1 MSNKEPEASLLGGKY
16 RILDRLGGGGL
27 GDVYR
32 GENTLTGRPVALK
45 ILRSDF
51 VGDGVRASRYFQDAE
66 AANKIRHP
74 NIVDVLDAGI
84 GESGPFIVME
94 CLSGDSAA
102 AALAR
107 LGRLSVEATI
117 AIGLDVLD
125 ALDAAHRAGIVHRDL
140 KPGNIFLHRPMSD
153 VPVTVKLLDFGI
165 ARLLLSAGADP
176 RQTPVTF
183 GTADYLSP
191 EQALGERGTDGR
203 SDLFSL
209 AVVLFELLTGER
221 PFRAATAVATA
232 HRVVHAA
239 QPSFAEVGSPAHP
252 MLESILAKG
261 LCKRRADRYATAADF
276 ARELFRV
283 TPDLRTRAKAL
294 QDVLG
299 NPASSP
305 SGTQPVD
312 HGRAAS
318 PRRSSS
324 PPYWSPPR
332 SSSSALR
339 PSVSWRETERT
350 PSGPP
355 VEEREPGRASIPAP
369 APEATRSSGPPP
381 RRESGTS
388 PPSFLA
394 AQSCHVRG
402 HVLRAA
408 DHFLLGVHGTLVRD
422 RILAQ
427 LPARFSDDFRHGSI
441 TGVVLYDLAV
451 FEAYAAAAGAVVL
464 GYDPSTWREIG
475 RGSVEGELA
484 SLMRTLS
491 RSSDEA
497 ALFRRCTTTWSR
509 LTDFGTWNTEHRSE
523 GEAVVQVSEFGAAP
537 PALRQWL
544 IGVVEQTLRHAG
556 HPGAK
561 VTSRPTDASR
571 TPDLDLAISLRH

>member
-1 MSNKEPEASLLGGKY
+1 MSNKEPVPSLLGGKY
-16 RILDRLGGGGL
+16 RILDRLGGGAL

-32 GENTLTGRPVALK
+32 GENMLTGRAVALK
-45 ILRSDF
+45 ILRSDLAGN
-51 VGDGVRASRYFQDAE
+51 GDTSRYFQDAE

-74 NIVDVLDAGI
+74 NIVDVLDAGT
-84 GESGPFIVME
+84 GDSGPFIVME

-107 LGRLSVEATI
+107 LGRLSIEATI
-117 AIGLDVLD
+117 AIGVDVLD
-125 ALDAAHRAGIVHRDL
+125 ALDAAHRAGIAHRDL

-165 ARLLLSAGADP
+165 ARLVSSANADP
-176 RQTPVTF
+176 RQTPITF
-183 GTADYLSP
+183 GTADYTSP

-221 PFRAATAVATA
+221 PFRAATAVGTV

-239 QPSFAEVGSPAHP
+239 QPSFAEVGSAAHP

-261 LCKRRADRYATAADF
+261 LCKRPADRYATAADF
-276 ARELFRV
+276 ARELIRV
-283 TPDLRTRAKAL
+283 TPDSRTRAQAL
-294 QDVLG
+294 QDALG
-299 NPASSP
+299 NPVSLG
-305 SGTQPVD
+305 SGTQPAAEF
-312 HGRAAS
+312 RA
-318 PRRSSS
+318 SSS
-324 PPYWSPPR
+324 WHSSTPPYSSPPR

-339 PSVSWRETERT
+339 QSVSRRASEPA
-350 PSGPP
+350 PSRPP
-355 VEEREPGRASIPAP
+355 AKDLEPGGSMPAP
-369 APEATRSSGPPP
+369 GPVVRRSSRPPAG
-381 RRESGTS
+381 RESGTGFQ
-388 PPSFLA
+388 PSLA
-394 AQSCHVRG
+394 ASSCHVRG
-402 HVLRAA
+402 HVLRAT
-408 DHFLLGVHGTLVRD
+408 DHFIVGAHGTLVRD

-427 LPARFSDDFRHGSI
+427 LPARYSDDFRHGSL

-464 GYDPSTWREIG
+464 GHEPSTWREIG
-475 RGSVEGELA
+475 RGCVEGELA

-491 RSSDEA
+491 QSSDEA

-509 LTDFGTWNTEHRSE
+509 LTDFGTWTTEHKGE
-523 GEAVVQVSEFGAAP
+523 GEAVVQVSEFGQAP
-537 PALRQWL
+537 LTLRQWL

-556 HPGAK
+556 HPGAT

-571 TPDLDLAISLRH
+571 SPDLDLAISLRR